1 MGLSIGCCFPTHCLI
16 VKELLV
22 NSYWL
27 FTSDMNDEKE
37 TLPQPMGLPVP
48 NSVSITN
55 NPITNNSLPEPKTL
69 LERAARE
76 TNFSLKLP
84 NYEGPLDVL
93 LRLIEENEMEITEVS
108 LAMVADQFISHMQ
121 TMAQRDPRTISGF
134 IVVAAKLILLK
145 SRALL
150 PKIEISQEEQEE
162 VDDLISQ
169 LKAYQ
174 IFKTAARALKQR
186 QEAGLRSFA
195 AEPPPIHR
203 PTSGKTLPLDNV
215 TLERLAAAM
224 QKVIARW
231 MPLPEANT
239 IVKRLPFTVNECM
252 DRITD
257 AIQSKSRIQFQDVL
271 EGVDTRVEVVV
282 TLLALLELLKR
293 YEVRVFQDDLFGE
306 ILIEHFPRSE
316 RPVLEEV
323 PQSEFAPVS

>member
-1 MGLSIGCCFPTHCLI
+1 
-16 VKELLV
+16 
-22 NSYWL
+22 
-27 FTSDMNDEKE
+27 MNKYESE
-37 TLPQPMGLPVP
+37 PSVASESQTLAISNLQ
-48 NSVSITN
+48 SQIS
-55 NPITNNSLPEPKTL
+55 SSEPKTL

-93 LRLIEENEMEITEVS
+93 LRLIEENQLEITEVS
-108 LAMVADQFISHMQ
+108 LAMVADQFISHM
-121 TMAQRDPRTISGF
+121 TKMVQRDPRTISGF

-150 PKIEISQEEQEE
+150 PKIEITEEEQEE

-169 LKAYQ
+169 LRVYQ

-231 MPLPEANT
+231 MPLPAANT

-257 AIQSKSRIQFQDVL
+257 AVQSKPRIQFQDVL
-271 EGVDTRVEVVV
+271 EGVDTRIEVVV

-293 YEVRVFQDDLFGE
+293 YEVRVFQDNLFGE
-306 ILIEHFPRSE
+306 IVIEHFPRSE
-316 RPVLEEV
+316 RPVLEDP
-323 PQSEFAPVS
+323 PQSEFA